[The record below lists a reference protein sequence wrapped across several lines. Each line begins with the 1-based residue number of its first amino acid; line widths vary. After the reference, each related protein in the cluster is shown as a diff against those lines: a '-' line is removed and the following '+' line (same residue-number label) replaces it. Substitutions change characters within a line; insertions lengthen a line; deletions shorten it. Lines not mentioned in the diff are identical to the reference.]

1 MKLTRVQ
8 AQRILDKIDVQSNF
22 PWKHELNY
30 LRETIDAV
38 FDEADVLLDQR
49 DSLQREVDS
58 LKEETHPCGYGYVEE
73 GDW

>member
-8 AQRILDKIDVQSNF
+8 AQRIIDKIDVQSNF

-38 FDEADVLLDQR
+38 FDE
-49 DSLQREVDS
+49 VDS
-58 LKEETHPCGYGYVEE
+58 LKDETRPCGYGYVEG
-73 GDW
+73 GDE